1 MVKTDANGYEYLTN
15 VTFAASISSSS
26 YCCCSGCHKMAK
38 VIKLNFPNTSYGPP
52 SYTKLETFYSYRWY
66 CMDCLDKLRE
76 AIKKALV
83 AKPPKEGE
91 NG

>member
-1 MVKTDANGYEYLTN
+1 MRVKTDANGYEYLPN

-26 YCCCSGCHKMAK
+26 FCCCSGCHKCAK
-38 VIKLNFPNTSYGPP
+38 VMKLSFPQTLYGPP
-52 SYTKLETFYSYRWY
+52 SFTRLETLYTERWY

-83 AKPPKEGE
+83 ATPPET
-91 NG
+91 